1 MKNTCPFYTVFKIL
15 KVLFKKMY
23 LRYSRQL
30 FCLFLIFFILISK
43 NKLAFTISRSFFIN
57 FKEFHSTLFLF
68 VTNYPFLI
76 TCSSSPFGY
85 SKTNPK
91 RSRRG
96 GEEGSAWWHTFF
108 KRPLKFLGF
117 LLYPWK
123 FHTKQ
128 SFTPGNS
135 TKL

>member
-68 VTNYPFLI
+68 VTNYLFLI
-76 TCSSSPFGY
+76 TCLSPPFGY
-85 SKTNPK
+85 SRKKPEEEWGGGQGLMTYFKQKTHEIF
-91 RSRRG
+91 R
-96 GEEGSAWWHTFF
+96 
-108 KRPLKFLGF
+108 FLI
-117 LLYPWK
+117 LTLEIPAK
-123 FHTKQ
+123 TKIH
-128 SFTPGNS
+128 P
-135 TKL
+135 